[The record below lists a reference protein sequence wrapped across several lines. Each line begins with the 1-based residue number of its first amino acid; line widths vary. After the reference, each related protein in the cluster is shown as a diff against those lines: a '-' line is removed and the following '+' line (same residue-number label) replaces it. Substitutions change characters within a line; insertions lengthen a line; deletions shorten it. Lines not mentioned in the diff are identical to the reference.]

1 MRGLECHDDGGFL
14 ESHPHVVSL
23 AASDSPEDM
32 TLDVLTA
39 VIHGCPSMPL
49 GLRDNMFIPA
59 NHEALKYEPASA
71 WTEGAQLGAVR
82 SSTAGSS
89 VEIDILGTFRSF
101 PSIAVFTVLP
111 AHAICIYAGSSYHL
125 KYFPSVGD
133 CSKCTEAY
141 VDGDSVSRDEFERQ
155 YTVEGTVTE
164 VVEGGSC
171 ALHGLQFKAPP
182 KRPVYPTSYF
192 RVRRMP
198 NLQVLL
204 R

>member
-89 VEIDILGTFRSF
+89 VEIDILG
-101 PSIAVFTVLP
+101 
-111 AHAICIYAGSSYHL
+111 SSYHL